1 MQGDLRA
8 VVIFLIVVMG
18 IFMADVIY
26 IGIRMFIKYRR
37 QASEKKRLEE
47 LYAKAEAQK
56 NELESIV
63 SEGSVK
69 DEAVHEA
76 ILKRLS
82 VLDGIL
88 ASKLIGSEQSYRSS
102 EKELSGLWRTRT
114 VSWSPRGFVFP
125 EAILHSSSILKVAA
139 SRSGNAAI
147 AACMRWVCAA
157 RMSEILSIF
166 PGTTISTAP
175 CGVSSGWAA
184 GIPILAY
191 ILKDWQIPVPYGRDR
206 DRSMDRIPLKRILLK
221 RNDNCSISPRL
232 DGAVVTDYG
241 CEGRKIECRKIM
253 NIYGTEI
260 LYDKIR

>member
-82 VLDGIL
+82 ILDGIL

-102 EKELSGLWRTRT
+102 EKELSGLLEDKDGFMESTRLC
-114 VSWSPRGFVFP
+114 F
-125 EAILHSSSILKVAA
+125 
-139 SRSGNAAI
+139 SRSHPAFI
-147 AACMRWVCAA
+147 EHLE
-157 RMSEILSIF
+157 S
-166 PGTTISTAP
+166 
-175 CGVSSGWAA
+175 CGLTQWECGYCCLYAM
-184 GIPILAY
+184 GLRG
-191 ILKDWQIPVPYGRDR
+191 KDVGAFLERGGHYNID
-206 DRSMDRIPLKRILLK
+206 SRIR
-221 RNDNCSISPRL
+221 
-232 DGAVVTDYG
+232 
-241 CEGRKIECRKIM
+241 RKLGL
-253 NIYGTEI
+253 GTEDAN
-260 LYDKIR
+260 LGNHVRSRLKELSD

>member
-82 VLDGIL
+82 ILDGIL

-102 EKELSGLWRTRT
+102 EKELSGLLEDKDGFMESTRLC
-114 VSWSPRGFVFP
+114 F
-125 EAILHSSSILKVAA
+125 
-139 SRSGNAAI
+139 SRSHPAFIEHLESCGLTQWECGYCCLYAI
-147 AACMRWVCAA
+147 GLKGKDIGPYVNRK
-157 RMSEILSIF
+157 RHYNDSSEIRSKLGLDEHDTNLGNYLRSI
-166 PGTTISTAP
+166 I
-175 CGVSSGWAA
+175 
-184 GIPILAY
+184 
-191 ILKDWQIPVPYGRDR
+191 DR
-206 DRSMDRIPLKRILLK
+206 QQ
-221 RNDNCSISPRL
+221 
-232 DGAVVTDYG
+232 
-241 CEGRKIECRKIM
+241 
-253 NIYGTEI
+253 
-260 LYDKIR
+260 

>member
-56 NELESIV
+56 SELESIV
-63 SEGSVK
+63 SESSLI

-102 EKELSGLWRTRT
+102 EKELSGLLEDKDGFMESTRLC
-114 VSWSPRGFVFP
+114 F
-125 EAILHSSSILKVAA
+125 
-139 SRSGNAAI
+139 SRSHPAFIEHLESCGLTQWECGYCCLYAMGLRGKDVGNFVNLPGHYNI
-147 AACMRWVCAA
+147 DSTLR
-157 RMSEILSIF
+157 RKLGLGSRDTNLSI
-166 PGTTISTAP
+166 
-175 CGVSSGWAA
+175 
-184 GIPILAY
+184 Y
-191 ILKDWQIPVPYGRDR
+191 
-206 DRSMDRIPLKRILLK
+206 LKRLA
-221 RNDNCSISPRL
+221 DS
-232 DGAVVTDYG
+232 GAVRPGQGPGYGQDSVKTDSVKA
-241 CEGRKIECRKIM
+241 ER
-253 NIYGTEI
+253 
-260 LYDKIR
+260 

>member
-102 EKELSGLWRTRT
+102 EKELSGLLDDKDGFMESTRLC
-114 VSWSPRGFVFP
+114 F
-125 EAILHSSSILKVAA
+125 
-139 SRSGNAAI
+139 SRSHPAFIEHLESCGLTQWECGYCCLYAMGLRGKDVGNFVNLPGHYNI
-147 AACMRWVCAA
+147 DSTLR
-157 RMSEILSIF
+157 RKLGLGSRDTNLSI
-166 PGTTISTAP
+166 
-175 CGVSSGWAA
+175 
-184 GIPILAY
+184 Y
-191 ILKDWQIPVPYGRDR
+191 
-206 DRSMDRIPLKRILLK
+206 LKRLA
-221 RNDNCSISPRL
+221 DS
-232 DGAVVTDYG
+232 GVVRPGQEPGYGQDSVKTDSVKA
-241 CEGRKIECRKIM
+241 ER
-253 NIYGTEI
+253 
-260 LYDKIR
+260 

>member
-1 MQGDLRA
+1 MTEMQGDLRA

-102 EKELSGLWRTRT
+102 EKELSELLDDKDGFMESTRLC
-114 VSWSPRGFVFP
+114 F
-125 EAILHSSSILKVAA
+125 
-139 SRSGNAAI
+139 SRSHPAFIEHLESCGLTQWECGYCCLYAMGLRGKDVGNFVNLPGHYNI
-147 AACMRWVCAA
+147 DSTLR
-157 RMSEILSIF
+157 RKLGLGSRDTNLSI
-166 PGTTISTAP
+166 
-175 CGVSSGWAA
+175 
-184 GIPILAY
+184 Y
-191 ILKDWQIPVPYGRDR
+191 
-206 DRSMDRIPLKRILLK
+206 LKRLA
-221 RNDNCSISPRL
+221 DS
-232 DGAVVTDYG
+232 GAVRPGHGPEHGQDSVKTDSVKA
-241 CEGRKIECRKIM
+241 ER
-253 NIYGTEI
+253 
-260 LYDKIR
+260 

>member
-1 MQGDLRA
+1 MQGDLKR
-8 VVIFLIVVMG
+8 VVIFLIIIIAVFIV
-18 IFMADVIY
+18 DVIY

-56 NELESIV
+56 SELESIV
-63 SEGSVK
+63 SEGSLM

-88 ASKLIGSEQSYRSS
+88 ASRLTGSEQSYRSS
-102 EKELSGLWRTRT
+102 EKELSGLMEDKDGFMESTRLC
-114 VSWSPRGFVFP
+114 F
-125 EAILHSSSILKVAA
+125 
-139 SRSGNAAI
+139 SRSHPAFI
-147 AACMRWVCAA
+147 EHLESCCAA

-166 PGTTISTAP
+166 PGTTISTAL

-191 ILKDWQIPVPYGRDR
+191 ILKDWQIPVPYGQDR

-221 RNDNCSISPRL
+221 RNDNCSVSPRL
-232 DGAVVTDYG
+232 DGAVVTDH
-241 CEGRKIECRKIM
+241 ER
-253 NIYGTEI
+253 
-260 LYDKIR
+260 L